1 MDMQDKLIF
10 MIPLMILFFGFFTV
24 WAQTLDDSEPFIFA
38 YTQSAV
44 RNPEGTLLVYQ
55 ENFVVRVSNP
65 DRFNTFL
72 DQQID
77 SGGAK
82 VTLIDNFGQI
92 QEMIEVTS
100 TTTFETDE
108 LRAWDSIGGKI
119 GDKSYRFA
127 IIYHEGYPVTEGDI
141 LTVVW
146 TFIRNAE

>member
-1 MDMQDKLIF
+1 MKGKPFL
-10 MIPLMILFFGFFTV
+10 MIPFTFALFGFITV
-24 WAQTLDDSEPFIFA
+24 SGQTADEPEPFIFA
-38 YTQSAV
+38 YTQSIV

-55 ENFVVRVSNP
+55 ENFAVRVSNH

-77 SGGAK
+77 SGQVK
-82 VTLIDNFGQI
+82 LTLIDNFGQL

-100 TTTFETDE
+100 TVTFESEE
-108 LRAWDSIGGKI
+108 LRAWDSIGGRI

-127 IIYHEGYPVTEGDI
+127 IIYHEGYPVSAGDI
-141 LTVVW
+141 LTVTW